1 MEISVDRKLIHYGV
15 VPFALAALLVLLAV
29 IGHPYSPLT
38 DAGQAR
44 LLTWDD
50 WQWFKAEQQYA
61 AERDTLRT
69 DVDALAAL
77 LDKGPD
83 PVSAQLLQER
93 IIMHT
98 ASGLAS
104 LAPARA
110 ALLQAAQD
118 VVNWSAGA
126 LDRDTAGTSLQSA
139 GNLLK

>member
-1 MEISVDRKLIHYGV
+1 MLTKPACLPGM
-15 VPFALAALLVLLAV
+15 
-29 IGHPYSPLT
+29 IGN
-38 DAGQAR
+38 G
-44 LLTWDD
+44 
-50 WQWFKAEQQYA
+50 FKTEQQYA

-69 DVDALAAL
+69 DADVLASL

-93 IIMHT
+93 IIKHT
-98 ASGLAS
+98 SSGLAS
-104 LAPARA
+104 LSPARA

-139 GNLLK
+139 GQSAQMTW